1 MAETTEPTGTTGTA
15 GAIRPTGPEGGPV
28 TSGTAP
34 GAAGGPTAAGGPA
47 PSAGRAPA
55 DALPKG
61 FRSAELGWPEL
72 KRIPHPPYRIP
83 LLGDLLGASR
93 RTPLQDSLRYAAELG
108 PIFRRKVFGREFV
121 FVGGSAL
128 AADLAD
134 ETRFAKHVGLG
145 IANLR
150 PVVGDAL
157 FTAYNHEPN
166 WQLAHDVLAPGFSR
180 EAMAAYH
187 PMMLDVARRLT
198 GHWDRELAAGRP
210 VDVPGDMTKLTLET
224 IARTGFGHDFGS
236 FERTRPHPFVTAMV
250 GTLTYAQRL
259 NTVPSPALLRR
270 ASRRNEADIAHLD
283 HTVDELVRARRANGG
298 GDGDLLD
305 RMLDTAHP
313 VTGERLSAQNV
324 RRQVVTFLVAGHET
338 TSGALSFALHY
349 LSRDPHV
356 AARARA
362 EVDRVWGDTAVPGYE
377 QVAKLRYVRRV
388 LDEALR
394 LWPTAPAFA
403 REARADTVLGG
414 EHPMRRGGWAL
425 VLTAMLHRDP
435 GTWGPAP
442 ERFDPD
448 RFDAAAVRARAPH
461 TYKPFGTGARA
472 CIGRQFALHEAT
484 LVLGL
489 LLRRYELRPD
499 PAYRLR
505 VTERLTLM
513 PEGLRLHLERRRT
526 PVGGAPLGEE
536 ETGER
541 RIGEGPVEAVG
552 DEPAASASEPR
563 CPVRRSGD

>member
-1 MAETTEPTGTTGTA
+1 MAET
-15 GAIRPTGPEGGPV
+15 V
-28 TSGTAP
+28 STSG
-34 GAAGGPTAAGGPA
+34 
-47 PSAGRAPA
+47 
-55 DALPKG
+55 DVLPKG

-72 KRIPHPPYRIP
+72 RRIPHPPYRIP

-93 RTPLQDSLRYAAELG
+93 HTPVQDSLRYARQLG
-108 PIFRRKVFGREFV
+108 PIFRRRAFGREFV
-121 FVGGSAL
+121 FVWGAGL
-128 AADLAD
+128 AADMAD
-134 ETRFAKHVGLG
+134 ESRFAKHVGLG

-187 PMMLDVARRLT
+187 PMMLDVAERLT
-198 GHWDRELAAGRP
+198 AHWDREAAAGRP

-236 FERTRPHPFVTAMV
+236 FERARLHPFVTAMV

-259 NTVPSPALLRR
+259 NTLPFPGLLRE
-270 ASRRNEADIAHLD
+270 AARRNEADIAYLNR
-283 HTVDELVRARRANGG
+283 TVDELVRQRRAGG
-298 GDGDLLD
+298 GGQGDLLD

-313 VTGERLSAQNV
+313 GTGERLSAENV
-324 RRQVVTFLVAGHET
+324 RRQVITFLVAGHET

-349 LSRDPHV
+349 LSLNPLI

-362 EVDRVWGDTAVPGYE
+362 EVDRVWGDTEVPGYD

-394 LWPTAPAFA
+394 LWPTAPGFA
-403 REARADTVLGG
+403 REAREDTVLGG
-414 EHPMRRGGWAL
+414 EHPMRRGAWAL

-435 GTWGPAP
+435 EVWGEDA

-448 RFDAAAVRARAPH
+448 RFDAPAVRGRPPH
-461 TYKPFGTGARA
+461 TFKPFGTGARA

-489 LLRRYELRPD
+489 LLRRYDLRPD

-513 PEGLRLHLERRRT
+513 PEGLRLGLERRT
-526 PVGGAPLGEE
+526 ATGAAGAP
-536 ETGER
+536 TQ
-541 RIGEGPVEAVG
+541 A
-552 DEPAASASEPR
+552 PAPEVSAPR
-563 CPVRRSGD
+563 CPVHRAGD

>member
-1 MAETTEPTGTTGTA
+1 MAETGTTGTA
-15 GAIRPTGPEGGPV
+15 GPA
-28 TSGTAP
+28 GTAGGAGP
-34 GAAGGPTAAGGPA
+34 AGSAGFRRSTVAPQPAGAA
-47 PSAGRAPA
+47 RAESA

-72 KRIPHPPYRIP
+72 ERIPHPPHRIP

-93 RTPLQDSLRYAAELG
+93 RTPVQDSLRYATELG
-108 PIFRRKVFGREFV
+108 PIFRRKVFNREFV
-121 FVGGSAL
+121 FVGGAEL
-128 AADLAD
+128 AADMAD

-187 PMMLDVARRLT
+187 PVMLDVAARLT
-198 GHWDRELAAGRP
+198 GHWDAEAAAGRA

-236 FERTRPHPFVTAMV
+236 FERARPHPFVTAMV

-270 ASRRNEADIAHLD
+270 ATRRNEADIALLNR
-283 HTVDELVRARRANGG
+283 TVDDLVRKRRSAGG
-298 GDGDLLD
+298 GEGDLLD

-313 VTGERLSAQNV
+313 STGERLSALNV

-349 LSRDPHV
+349 LSLYPQI

-362 EVDRVWGDTAVPGYE
+362 EVDRVWGDTAVPTYE
-377 QVAKLRYVRRV
+377 QVAKLRCVRRV

-414 EHPMRRGGWAL
+414 EHPIRRGGWAL

-435 GTWGPAP
+435 EVWGPDA

-448 RFDAAAVRARAPH
+448 RFDAQAVRARAPH

-472 CIGRQFALHEAT
+472 CIGRQFALHEAV

-513 PEGLRLHLERRRT
+513 PEGLRMRLERRTRT
-526 PVGGAPLGEE
+526 PSDGPAGDPVSGPADDPGPEGRGTPGSAPG
-536 ETGER
+536 
-541 RIGEGPVEAVG
+541 
-552 DEPAASASEPR
+552 
-563 CPVRRSGD
+563 CPVRGAGD